1 LPNSMNKDTDLIFEA
16 YKKKLVS
23 ESQNDKDYVPSLEE
37 IKATLEKEYKKRISD
52 YSSRGS
58 ELGYAVR
65 DAQSKL
71 DNIDEEA
78 ADLKKIIDSEKEW
91 TDKWNTEVASTGKGT
106 PYTLWDALYSF
117 VSDTSKD
124 VDGYRFRT
132 SFEKTP
138 TIQMAELYK
147 KYTKR

>member
-1 LPNSMNKDTDLIFEA
+1 MNKDSNLIFEA
-16 YKKKLVS
+16 YKKKLVL
-23 ESQNDKDYVPSLEE
+23 ESHDRDYVPSLEE
-37 IKATLEKEYKKRISD
+37 IKATLEDEYKKRIAS

-58 ELGYAVR
+58 ELGYAVKNT
-65 DAQSKL
+65 QTKL
-71 DNIDEEA
+71 NNLDQEA
-78 ADLKKIIDSEKEW
+78 AELKKIIDHEKEQ
-91 TDKWNTEVASTGKGT
+91 TDKWNAEVVGTGRT

-132 SFEKTP
+132 TFEKTP

-147 KYTKR
+147 KYLNR